1 MNILI
6 KLMSIVSLVI
16 APTLAILHKDKIEE
30 NRKAKMEAMQLKSTG
45 AAHSTSAAAQDSME
59 YDIVKPTG
67 TLNESGDYVYNTG
80 NPTAIKLP
88 NGEALTLGEMSQI
101 GFLAKGIEMKDQT
114 LLEKEKWFTIEN
126 LYFETNSEK
135 LKAGA
140 EKELDN
146 IAKLLTAYPNLK
158 VKLGGY
164 TDNTGNEESNKT
176 LSNLRAQS
184 AKLYLMNLGIAA
196 DRVEAEGYGS
206 QFPVCPANDTDECKA
221 QNRRIDVR
229 VLGM

>member
-1 MNILI
+1 
-6 KLMSIVSLVI
+6 
-16 APTLAILHKDKIEE
+16 LAT
-30 NRKAKMEAMQLKSTG
+30 AGT
-45 AAHSTSAAAQDSME
+45 AAHATSAAAQDSME
-59 YDIVKPTG
+59 YDISAPTG
-67 TLNESGDYVYNTG
+67 KLNESGDFVYDTG
-80 NPTAIKLP
+80 TLKAIKLP
-88 NGEALTLGEMSQI
+88 NGETLNIGQSSQI
-101 GFLAKGIEMKDQT
+101 SYLADGLSKNDQT

-126 LYFETNSEK
+126 LYFETGSEK

-140 EKELDN
+140 ETQLDN
-146 IAKLLTAYPNLK
+146 IARLLNAYPNLR

-164 TDNTGNEESNKT
+164 TDNTGNEGSNKT

-229 VLGM
+229 VLSF